1 MVYHSTRNQKAADR
15 AGRLSA
21 EQFSEQHPG
30 WVSCLPSL
38 RLLFARHCHW
48 LISNTLL
55 GPGEGFA
62 TAGRDLQ
69 QSTRRQIQDENL
81 LLSADL
87 ARYLFDR
94 SILKG
99 NRWAPPDWLPRA
111 PRPDGVHPDQ
121 FGVSDFYGRAT
132 HWLVGEVLRQQLS
145 DDPANSTL
153 LNLPAL

>member
-99 NRWAPPDWLPRA
+99 SISRWLSNVCEGNTDCIRIQSGSTHTDAARRHEHHHLLLP
-111 PRPDGVHPDQ
+111 
-121 FGVSDFYGRAT
+121 
-132 HWLVGEVLRQQLS
+132 
-145 DDPANSTL
+145 
-153 LNLPAL
+153 